1 MTAIRTLGTSVL
13 LLGVWGCAADP
24 ASPPD
29 RAEQQAP
36 LPEIEPSVA
45 QVKSD
50 NSNPPPL
57 NVRHSNEPA
66 KLQTEQRK
74 KPPPP
79 TEVYEVVAAG
89 SPVKVR
95 LAHRVSSRT
104 NVSGE
109 RFEAILNEDIRVEG
123 EILARAGSTVIGRL
137 TRVKESGNLR
147 GQAQVAMTLTELTL
161 RGESQN
167 IRTNELSFEGGDGQ
181 KKEVTFDP
189 EQLLHFRLARDLRIR
204 ER

>member
-1 MTAIRTLGTSVL
+1 MTAIRTLAVSFL
-13 LLGVWGCAADP
+13 LLGAWGCAADP

-29 RAEQQAP
+29 GAEQQAP
-36 LPEIEPSVA
+36 LPEIKPSVPK
-45 QVKSD
+45 VESD
-50 NSNPPPL
+50 DSNPPFL
-57 NVRHSNEPA
+57 NARHLNESTKRQA
-66 KLQTEQRK
+66 EQRK
-74 KPPPP
+74 EPPPSP
-79 TEVYEVVAAG
+79 EVYKVVAAG

-123 EILARAGSTVIGRL
+123 EKLARAGSTVIGRL
-137 TRVKESGNLR
+137 TRVKESGDL
-147 GQAQVAMTLTELTL
+147 GGAQVALTLTELML

-167 IRTNELSFEGGDGQ
+167 VRTNELSFEGEDGQ

-189 EQLLHFRLARDLRIR
+189 EQILHFRLARDLRIR